1 MNITALAEADI
12 IAGIKQDTEIQ
23 LSVLKDLVKDKN
35 RKIRFLKT
43 VNIIISILLAI
54 AVVFSAMTLNL
65 NARQNTVEEEKTV
78 REMREVI
85 KIAVAVPERKDSRQ
99 YIRSRDVSDN
109 KKDK

>member
-23 LSVLKDLVKDKN
+23 MSVLKDLVKDKN
-35 RKIRFLKT
+35 RKIRFLKA

-54 AVVFSAMTLNL
+54 AVVFSAMTLRL
-65 NARQNTVEEEKTV
+65 NAMQNSAGEEKTV

-85 KIAVAVPERKDSRQ
+85 KIAVAVPERKDNRQ